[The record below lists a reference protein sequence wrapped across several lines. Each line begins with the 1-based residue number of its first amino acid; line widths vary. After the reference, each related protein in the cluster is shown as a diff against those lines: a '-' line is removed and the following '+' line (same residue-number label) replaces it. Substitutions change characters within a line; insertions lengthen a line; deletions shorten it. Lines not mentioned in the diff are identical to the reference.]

1 MADIASI
8 PVPAPAK
15 AKVYTARARS
25 TSLASRGEPL
35 VWLTGGAL
43 ALCGVMV
50 VLLLAV
56 VVVGGSKTFW
66 PQPIYSV
73 VAADDDGVVQ
83 PAFLGMVV
91 RDESYEPSPKERA
104 EIDAAKAVG
113 KLPAGS
119 LDSDGK
125 PLRRMYR
132 AGNKDFNG
140 APFVWRSLW
149 RTQSQTFAQD
159 ATMLEREDWGVWLG
173 VPKAMIR
180 EQRVA
185 LSGPAAAVKAT
196 DGSGDG
202 RIERKVEGPEGKQ
215 VVVER
220 TVWDSSPAA
229 VMAQFSSQHDAAA
242 DVAERIHALKDDKM
256 GSLNRRIEAE
266 RMRVKGA
273 EIELARA
280 VQTGGAGQLLPMS
293 MGSMRNVI
301 SLGVGAAA
309 VACLL
314 ALIARLRASKP
325 IEQGFLPPPQ
335 PARLTFNSALLV
347 LGVLGLL
354 FCSLEGPWT
363 GHAMTAQRLETIKQE
378 AQASVDALNA
388 EYQAVQAEVT
398 ELEAQDAQWRVVVTD
413 PATGKFAPQRPTD
426 AETPMRLSQV
436 VRAVQP
442 NGLSLPEKL
451 GVYAARWWEF
461 VSAQP
466 RDANTAGGIFPVI
479 VGTVTLTLLLSV
491 VVVPLGVV
499 AALYLREYARQG
511 PLTSALRIAINN
523 LAGVPSIVYGVFGL
537 GFFCYT
543 LGAFV
548 DTGSGVDPAS
558 RWSLGPVSG
567 RAVAMWW
574 VGGLAL
580 GVVIVGAVLMGMLA
594 KPKPGKREGSR
605 ERWLARCA
613 FTVWIAAAVGAVALL
628 AGTPYF
634 HGFFEAKSLTGGGPT
649 MAAKGMLWSAVT
661 LALLTLPLVIVAT
674 EEAIAAVPRT
684 VREASLGCG
693 ATKWQTIQRVVL
705 PRAMPGIMTGAI
717 LAMAR
722 GAGEVAP
729 LMLVGAVKLAPAL
742 PLDGEAPFLHL
753 DRPFMHLGFHVYDVG
768 FQSPDSEAARPL
780 VWCTTLLLIVVVVA
794 LNATAI
800 RVRTGLRKK
809 FLGEAF

>member
-1 MADIASI
+1 M
-8 PVPAPAK
+8 
-15 AKVYTARARS
+15 
-25 TSLASRGEPL
+25 

-43 ALCGVMV
+43 ALCGIMV
-50 VLLLAV
+50 VTLLAV
-56 VVVGGSKTFW
+56 VLVGGSKTFW

-73 VAADDDGVVQ
+73 VAADDDGVMR
-83 PAFLGMVV
+83 PAFLAMVV
-91 RDESYEPSPKERA
+91 RDEAYEPSPKERA
-104 EIDAAKAVG
+104 EIDAAKAKDALPVG
-113 KLPAGS
+113 AINS
-119 LDSDGK
+119 EGK
-125 PLRRMYR
+125 PVRRMYR
-132 AGNKDFNG
+132 AGNKDFSG

-149 RTQSQTFAQD
+149 RVKSQTVAEN
-159 ATMLEREDWGVWLG
+159 ATLLEREDWGVWIG
-173 VPKAMIR
+173 IPTAVVR
-180 EQRVA
+180 EQRIPLAGTAASVVA
-185 LSGPAAAVKAT
+185 TEGA
-196 DGSGDG
+196 GDG
-202 RIERKVEGPEGKQ
+202 RIERKVEGTDGKQ
-215 VVVER
+215 VVIER
-220 TVWDSSPAA
+220 TFWDSTPAA
-229 VMAQFSSQHDAAA
+229 VMAKFNDQQRSAAA
-242 DVAERIHALKDDKM
+242 VAERIHAIKDIEM
-256 GSLNRRIEAE
+256 GSINRRIDAE
-266 RMRVKGA
+266 RLRVTGA

-280 VQTGGAGQLLPMS
+280 VQSGGSGQLLPA
-293 MGSMRNVI
+293 
-301 SLGVGAAA
+301 SLGWIKTAVSLAAGVLS
-309 VACLL
+309 VACLVFL
-314 ALIARLRASKP
+314 VTRLRAVKP

-335 PARLTFNSALLV
+335 PARLTFNAALLTF
-347 LGVLGLL
+347 GCMGLL
-354 FCSLEGPWT
+354 FCLLEGPWH
-363 GHAMTAQRLETIKQE
+363 GSHMTVQKLEGIKQQ

-388 EYQAVQAEVT
+388 QYQTVQKEVA

-413 PATGKFAPQRPTD
+413 PATNRFAPQRPTD
-426 AETPMRLSQV
+426 PETPLRMSQV

-442 NGLSLPEKL
+442 NALSLTDKL
-451 GVYAARWWEF
+451 GLYFARWWEF

-491 VVVPLGVV
+491 VVVPLGVI

-511 PLTSALRIAINN
+511 PLTSMLRIAINN

-543 LGAFV
+543 LGSFV

-558 RWSLGPVSG
+558 NWSLGPVSG

-574 VGGLAL
+574 IGGLAL
-580 GVVIVGAVLMGMLA
+580 AVVVIGAVLMGMLA
-594 KPKPGKREGSR
+594 KPAPGKREGAR
-605 ERWLARCA
+605 ERWMARCA
-613 FTVWIAAAVGAVALL
+613 FTIWISAAIGAVALL

-634 HGFFEAKSLTGGGPT
+634 HGFFEAKSLSGGGPT

-742 PLDGEAPFLHL
+742 PLDGDAPFLHL

-780 VWCTTLLLIVVVVA
+780 VWCTTLLLIVVVVS

>member
-1 MADIASI
+1 MAKFNAQH
-8 PVPAPAK
+8 
-15 AKVYTARARS
+15 
-25 TSLASRGEPL
+25 
-35 VWLTGGAL
+35 
-43 ALCGVMV
+43 
-50 VLLLAV
+50 
-56 VVVGGSKTFW
+56 GS
-66 PQPIYSV
+66 
-73 VAADDDGVVQ
+73 
-83 PAFLGMVV
+83 
-91 RDESYEPSPKERA
+91 
-104 EIDAAKAVG
+104 
-113 KLPAGS
+113 
-119 LDSDGK
+119 
-125 PLRRMYR
+125 
-132 AGNKDFNG
+132 
-140 APFVWRSLW
+140 
-149 RTQSQTFAQD
+149 
-159 ATMLEREDWGVWLG
+159 
-173 VPKAMIR
+173 
-180 EQRVA
+180 
-185 LSGPAAAVKAT
+185 AAA
-196 DGSGDG
+196 
-202 RIERKVEGPEGKQ
+202 
-215 VVVER
+215 
-220 TVWDSSPAA
+220 
-229 VMAQFSSQHDAAA
+229 
-242 DVAERIHALKDDKM
+242 VAERIHELKDGQM
-256 GSLNRRIEAE
+256 GSINRRIEAE
-266 RMRVKGA
+266 RLRVTGA

-280 VQTGGAGQLLPMS
+280 TQSGGSGQLLPPS
-293 MGSMRNVI
+293 MGAMRTVV
-301 SLGVGAAA
+301 SLGVGLAA
-309 VACLL
+309 VACLVSL
-314 ALIARLRASKP
+314 VVRLRASAP

-335 PARLTFNSALLV
+335 PGRLTFNAALLTV
-347 LGVLGLL
+347 GCLGVL
-354 FCSLEGPWT
+354 FCVLEGPWQ
-363 GHAMTAQRLETIKQE
+363 GRVMTVKELEGIKQQ

-388 EYQAVQAEVT
+388 QYQTVQKEVA
-398 ELEAQDAQWRVVVTD
+398 ELEARDAEWRMVVTD
-413 PATGKFAPQRPTD
+413 PATGRFAPQRPTD
-426 AETPMRLSQV
+426 PETPLRMSQI

-442 NGLSLPEKL
+442 NGLSMTEKL
-451 GVYAARWWEF
+451 GLYAARWWEF

-479 VGTVTLTLLLSV
+479 VGTVTLTMLLSV
-491 VVVPLGVV
+491 VVVPLGVI

-511 PLTSALRIAINN
+511 PLTSTLRIAINN

-543 LGAFV
+543 LGAFI

-574 VGGLAL
+574 IGGLAL
-580 GVVIVGAVLMGMLA
+580 AVVVIGAVLLGMLA
-594 KPKPGKREGSR
+594 KPAPGKREGTR

-613 FTVWIAAAVGAVALL
+613 FTIWISAAIGAVALL

-634 HGFFEAKSLTGGGPT
+634 HGFFEAKSLSGGGPT

-742 PLDGEAPFLHL
+742 PIDGNAPFLHL